1 MSLNG
6 QSLLTHHDRAARS
19 CVKRRAVDREERR
32 GIKSEVVRTR
42 AGGRAG
48 ERRGEEPQSKK
59 KYIAVTLT
67 SPPPCSLFWC
77 ECKKRRRGERGR
89 KINPGSLSRL
99 FALYSHLFFPF
110 FLFFFYLHHPRHDG
124 EFQLALQNI
133 RKGCF
138 LNAAS
143 LLTRDKEER
152 KRDNKQDF

>member
-67 SPPPCSLFWC
+67 SPPRAPCFGVNA
-77 ECKKRRRGERGR
+77 RRGEG
-89 KINPGSLSRL
+89 G
-99 FALYSHLFFPF
+99 
-110 FLFFFYLHHPRHDG
+110 
-124 EFQLALQNI
+124 
-133 RKGCF
+133 KGGG
-138 LNAAS
+138 
-143 LLTRDKEER
+143 K
-152 KRDNKQDF
+152 